1 MKRLI
6 SILVALSAWGI
17 AIGQPSVRIA
27 HGPYLQQVTDDGFTV
42 VWTTTIN
49 AASWVEVAPDDGSH
63 FYAAERP
70 KYYDSHIGKRRIGRL
85 HRVRVEGLAPGTTY
99 RYRIMQQGV
108 LCDEGNKRVV
118 LGEGY
123 GSDILKHKPYT
134 ATTLDEKKD
143 QTEFWVV
150 NDIHAQDSIF
160 RLLLEGAEKAKPD
173 FVCFNGDML
182 TSMESEKQLFEGYL
196 NSAAE
201 LLTPAGI
208 PIFATR
214 GNHENRGSFSPSFL
228 DYFPTSTGEVYYTF
242 RQGPAYFVVLDC
254 GEDKPDSDIR
264 YYGLSTTAALL
275 LGCAPGGQK
284 AEGPYYIDIKDRAQ
298 LHEWF
303 RYSPERPVVISGHRG
318 GMVTG
323 FPENCI
329 ESFEKTLTMMPS
341 FFEIDPRMTKDSVI
355 VLMHDATIDRT
366 TTGTGKVS
374 DYTYAELQQFFLKD
388 REGNVTTYK
397 IPTLE
402 ECIAWSQGKTILNL
416 DIKDVPLEVM
426 SQFINRLA
434 PANVM
439 YTVRNAK
446 QARTY
451 LDRDPQAMFS
461 CWCKNMKEFN
471 EYVGERIPWSQVMAY
486 VGTMMLPDQQEL
498 YDNLHRNGVMCMI
511 SLAPTHDRRATDA
524 QKIQGYEL
532 EIPTGCDV
540 IETDYPYLFQNLDL
554 NRK

>member
-1 MKRLI
+1 MKNTKL
-6 SILVALSAWGI
+6 LLLAACCA
-17 AIGQPSVRIA
+17 AIMPACAQ
-27 HGPYLQQVTDDGFTV
+27 
-42 VWTTTIN
+42 
-49 AASWVEVAPDDGSH
+49 AP
-63 FYAAERP
+63 
-70 KYYDSHIGKRRIGRL
+70 RL
-85 HRVRVEGLAPGTTY
+85 HTVK
-99 RYRIMQQGV
+99 I
-108 LCDEGNKRVV
+108 
-118 LGEGY
+118 
-123 GSDILKHKPYT
+123 
-134 ATTLDEKKD
+134 
-143 QTEFWVV
+143 
-150 NDIHAQDSIF
+150 DSI
-160 RLLLEGAEKAKPD
+160 E
-173 FVCFNGDML
+173 
-182 TSMESEKQLFEGYL
+182 
-196 NSAAE
+196 E
-201 LLTPAGI
+201 L
-208 PIFATR
+208 
-214 GNHENRGSFSPSFL
+214 
-228 DYFPTSTGEVYYTF
+228 
-242 RQGPAYFVVLDC
+242 QAYFTYDPAR
-254 GEDKPDSDIR
+254 D
-264 YYGLSTTAALL
+264 
-275 LGCAPGGQK
+275 
-284 AEGPYYIDIKDRAQ
+284 
-298 LHEWF
+298 
-303 RYSPERPVVISGHRG
+303 VIVSGHRG
-318 GMVTG
+318 GMMPG
-323 FPENCI
+323 YPENCI

>member
-1 MKRLI
+1 MKR
-6 SILVALSAWGI
+6 
-17 AIGQPSVRIA
+17 PSPLLLLLAVCCAAVLPACAQAPIPHAVRI
-27 HGPYLQQVTDDGFTV
+27 GSIEELQ
-42 VWTTTIN
+42 
-49 AASWVEVAPDDGSH
+49 
-63 FYAAERP
+63 
-70 KYYDSHIGKRRIGRL
+70 
-85 HRVRVEGLAPGTTY
+85 
-99 RYRIMQQGV
+99 
-108 LCDEGNKRVV
+108 
-118 LGEGY
+118 
-123 GSDILKHKPYT
+123 
-134 ATTLDEKKD
+134 
-143 QTEFWVV
+143 
-150 NDIHAQDSIF
+150 
-160 RLLLEGAEKAKPD
+160 
-173 FVCFNGDML
+173 
-182 TSMESEKQLFEGYL
+182 
-196 NSAAE
+196 
-201 LLTPAGI
+201 
-208 PIFATR
+208 
-214 GNHENRGSFSPSFL
+214 
-228 DYFPTSTGEVYYTF
+228 
-242 RQGPAYFVVLDC
+242 AYFTYDP
-254 GEDKPDSDIR
+254 GRDI
-264 YYGLSTTAALL
+264 
-275 LGCAPGGQK
+275 
-284 AEGPYYIDIKDRAQ
+284 I
-298 LHEWF
+298 
-303 RYSPERPVVISGHRG
+303 VSGHRG
-318 GMVTG
+318 GMMPG
-323 FPENCI
+323 YPENCI
-329 ESFEKTLTMMPS
+329 ESFEKTLSMMPS

-374 DYTYAELQQFFLKD
+374 EYTYAELQQFFLKD

-461 CWCKNMKEFN
+461 CWCKNMKEFG
-471 EYVGERIPWSQVMAY
+471 EYAEERIPWSQMMAY

>member
-1 MKRLI
+1 MKNTKL
-6 SILVALSAWGI
+6 LLLAACCA
-17 AIGQPSVRIA
+17 AIMPACAQ
-27 HGPYLQQVTDDGFTV
+27 
-42 VWTTTIN
+42 
-49 AASWVEVAPDDGSH
+49 AP
-63 FYAAERP
+63 
-70 KYYDSHIGKRRIGRL
+70 RL
-85 HRVRVEGLAPGTTY
+85 HTVK
-99 RYRIMQQGV
+99 I
-108 LCDEGNKRVV
+108 N
-118 LGEGY
+118 
-123 GSDILKHKPYT
+123 
-134 ATTLDEKKD
+134 
-143 QTEFWVV
+143 
-150 NDIHAQDSIF
+150 SI
-160 RLLLEGAEKAKPD
+160 E
-173 FVCFNGDML
+173 
-182 TSMESEKQLFEGYL
+182 
-196 NSAAE
+196 E
-201 LLTPAGI
+201 L
-208 PIFATR
+208 
-214 GNHENRGSFSPSFL
+214 
-228 DYFPTSTGEVYYTF
+228 
-242 RQGPAYFVVLDC
+242 QAYFTYDPAR
-254 GEDKPDSDIR
+254 D
-264 YYGLSTTAALL
+264 
-275 LGCAPGGQK
+275 
-284 AEGPYYIDIKDRAQ
+284 
-298 LHEWF
+298 
-303 RYSPERPVVISGHRG
+303 VIVSGHRG

>member
-1 MKRLI
+1 MKNTKL
-6 SILVALSAWGI
+6 LLLAACCA
-17 AIGQPSVRIA
+17 AIMPACAQ
-27 HGPYLQQVTDDGFTV
+27 
-42 VWTTTIN
+42 
-49 AASWVEVAPDDGSH
+49 AP
-63 FYAAERP
+63 
-70 KYYDSHIGKRRIGRL
+70 RL
-85 HRVRVEGLAPGTTY
+85 HTVK
-99 RYRIMQQGV
+99 I
-108 LCDEGNKRVV
+108 
-118 LGEGY
+118 
-123 GSDILKHKPYT
+123 
-134 ATTLDEKKD
+134 
-143 QTEFWVV
+143 
-150 NDIHAQDSIF
+150 DSI
-160 RLLLEGAEKAKPD
+160 E
-173 FVCFNGDML
+173 
-182 TSMESEKQLFEGYL
+182 
-196 NSAAE
+196 E
-201 LLTPAGI
+201 L
-208 PIFATR
+208 
-214 GNHENRGSFSPSFL
+214 
-228 DYFPTSTGEVYYTF
+228 
-242 RQGPAYFVVLDC
+242 QAYFTYDPAR
-254 GEDKPDSDIR
+254 D
-264 YYGLSTTAALL
+264 
-275 LGCAPGGQK
+275 
-284 AEGPYYIDIKDRAQ
+284 
-298 LHEWF
+298 
-303 RYSPERPVVISGHRG
+303 VIVSGHRG